1 MEIQHRRHGTQ
12 GRFMFYRRKSER
24 GWFLLTIRSIIFD
37 AYGTLFDVHSVSV
50 RCEQFF
56 PGMGGAISSRWRQ
69 KQLEYTWLRS
79 LMGQYED
86 FWCVTKDALV
96 FTLKEFGLNSNEEI
110 HRTILNE
117 YLVLNPYAEVAS
129 ALEELKVQ
137 RLAILSNGSP
147 DMLNTVVQNA
157 DLSGVFTDVISV
169 DEVKIYKPSMDVY
182 QLGVVKLGVNK
193 EDALFVTSNP
203 WDAAG
208 AKTFGCQVC
217 WINRLNLQFDEL
229 GVQPDV
235 IIHSLDELVAV
246 VNQGQ

>member
-1 MEIQHRRHGTQ
+1 M
-12 GRFMFYRRKSER
+12 
-24 GWFLLTIRSIIFD
+24 LTIRAIIFD

-56 PGMGGAISSRWRQ
+56 PGMGDAINSRWRQ

-79 LMGQYED
+79 LMGKYED
-86 FWCVTKDALV
+86 FWCVTKNALV
-96 FTLKEFGLNSNEEI
+96 FTLKEFRLNSNEEI
-110 HRTILNE
+110 CRTILNE

-129 ALEELKVQ
+129 TLEELQVRK
-137 RLAILSNGSP
+137 LAILSNGSP

-157 DLSGVFTDVISV
+157 DLSEVFTDVISV
-169 DEVKIYKPSMDVY
+169 DELKIYKPSMDVY
-182 QLGVVKLGVNK
+182 QLGVANLGVNK
-193 EDALFVTSNP
+193 EEALFVTSNP

-208 AKTFGCQVC
+208 AKTFGFRVC

-235 IIHSLDELVAV
+235 IIHSLDELLAV
-246 VNQGQ
+246 VNPRQ